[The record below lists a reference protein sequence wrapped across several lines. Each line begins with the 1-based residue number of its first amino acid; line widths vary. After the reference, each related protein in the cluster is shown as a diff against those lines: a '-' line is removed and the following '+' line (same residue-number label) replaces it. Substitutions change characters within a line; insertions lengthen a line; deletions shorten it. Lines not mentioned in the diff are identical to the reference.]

1 MIILD
6 THIWVWWVHDDA
18 NLPSA
23 HKEYIQ
29 SHELN
34 GLGISAISCWEI
46 AKLVELNR
54 LSLPVPTGDWLDQA
68 LAYPGMRLLE
78 LSPRIAVEST
88 QLPGSFHRDP
98 ADQIIVATAR
108 VYDCALVTL
117 DRRILSYPHVQLV
130 SYGEASPNSSERD

>member
-1 MIILD
+1 MIVLD

-18 NLPSA
+18 NLPPA
-23 HKEYIQ
+23 HKAYIQ
-29 SHELN
+29 ERETD

-46 AKLVELNR
+46 AKLVENNR
-54 LSLPVPTGDWLDQA
+54 LRLPVPIGEWLDQA

-78 LSPRIAVEST
+78 LTPRIAVEST

-108 VYDCALVTL
+108 L
-117 DRRILSYPHVQLV
+117 
-130 SYGEASPNSSERD
+130 